1 MTVPMPPED
10 PAGDPEAPAGLAGT
24 VLRGA
29 GLAGGGYVLAQ
40 ALNLVVY
47 IVLSRLLL
55 PEDFG
60 QYAAATV
67 LVGFGVL
74 ITESGLQAAVVQRQD
89 RLPEAQST
97 AFVAIVVGGLLATGL
112 GIATAPLLGAIF
124 DSDQVTELAIAS
136 AALMFVNVLPVVP
149 NAILQRRFSFL
160 RLVAVDPVEVL
171 AFGTAA
177 IIAASNDMGPW
188 SLVIGQYA
196 GLATS
201 TALTWA
207 FARWRPRAGEV
218 SFAMWRELADY
229 GRHVF
234 IATGIIRLGEQS
246 ADTLIVGKTLG
257 TAALGQFRYAFRIA
271 ALPYQVL
278 LAGAGYVVF
287 PALSR
292 LQADRE
298 RLEAAF
304 LRSLRWL
311 ATLGIPAGLIL
322 VPLGPGVAALV
333 FGDVWLAAG
342 YAAAAMCGYAGANA
356 VVIAVGE
363 TLKAIGDPRPLPG
376 IYGLSTITTIVAMI
390 ILAQISLTAAA
401 ASLSLGAVVGAIAAL
416 RAAGRTTRIGL
427 RAMLAQIWPPV
438 VAALVM
444 VALVAP
450 LDRLVLEPH
459 THSTLVGLGLL
470 ATEGL
475 LCVAI
480 YVVALTWLAPGTV
493 REITSELR
501 GRLRPGHA

>member
-55 PEDFG
+55 PEEFG

-97 AFVAIVVGGLLATGL
+97 AFVATVVGGLLATGL

-124 DSDQVTELAIAS
+124 DSDQVTELAIGS

-188 SLVIGQYA
+188 SLVIGQYV

-356 VVIAVGE
+356 VVTAVAE
-363 TLKAIGDPRPLPG
+363 MLKAAGEPAPLPRL
-376 IYGLSTITTIVAMI
+376 YALSTMVTIVTMI
-390 ILAQISLTAAA
+390 ALAQVSLTAAA
-401 ASLSLGAVVGAIAAL
+401 ASLSLGALSGAAYAIWIA
-416 RAAGRTTRIGL
+416 RRVTSIPAGRMIRE
-427 RAMLAQIWPPV
+427 V
-438 VAALVM
+438 VPALVCGAVM
-444 VALVAP
+444 AVVVVP
-450 LDRLVLEPH
+450 LDRFVLEPE
-459 THSTLVGLGLL
+459 TRETLPGLAMLL
-470 ATEGL
+470 GEGL
-475 LCVAI
+475 LCAAVF
-480 YVVALTWLAPGTV
+480 VVAMGFAAPGTV
-493 REITSELR
+493 REIWGELR
-501 GRLRPGHA
+501 LRLRGAT

>member
-188 SLVIGQYA
+188 SLVIGQYV

-356 VVIAVGE
+356 VVTAVAE
-363 TLKAIGDPRPLPG
+363 MLKATGEPRA
-376 IYGLSTITTIVAMI
+376 VA
-390 ILAQISLTAAA
+390 AH
-401 ASLSLGAVVGAIAAL
+401 L
-416 RAAGRTTRIGL
+416 RAQHDGH
-427 RAMLAQIWPPV
+427 
-438 VAALVM
+438 
-444 VALVAP
+444 
-450 LDRLVLEPH
+450 DR
-459 THSTLVGLGLL
+459 
-470 ATEGL
+470 
-475 LCVAI
+475 
-480 YVVALTWLAPGTV
+480 
-493 REITSELR
+493 RR
-501 GRLRPGHA
+501 

>member
-47 IVLSRLLL
+47 IILSRLLL

-356 VVIAVGE
+356 VVTAVAE
-363 TLKAIGDPRPLPG
+363 MLKAAGEPEPLPRL
-376 IYGLSTITTIVAMI
+376 YALSTMVTIVTMVA
-390 ILAQISLTAAA
+390 LAQVSLTAAA
-401 ASLSLGAVVGAIAAL
+401 ASLSLGALSGAAYAIWIA
-416 RAAGRTTRIGL
+416 RRVTSIPAGRMIRE
-427 RAMLAQIWPPV
+427 V
-438 VAALVM
+438 VPALVCGAVMAALV
-444 VALVAP
+444 VP
-450 LDRLVLEPH
+450 LDRFVLEPE
-459 THSTLVGLGLL
+459 TRETLPGLAMLL
-470 ATEGL
+470 GEGL
-475 LCVAI
+475 LCAAVF
-480 YVVALTWLAPGTV
+480 VVAMRFAAPGTV
-493 REITSELR
+493 REIWGELR
-501 GRLRPGHA
+501 LRLRGAT